1 MRPCRDEKEDHGR
14 PQFLQSGPEIR
25 SRLFQRPG
33 KWSTEKEQLAAQ
45 EHGSPARM
53 DARTATA
60 RVRAEEDVPT
70 GLAWS
75 GLR

>member
-25 SRLFQRPG
+25 PGLFQRPG
-33 KWSTEKEQLAAQ
+33 KGSTEKERLAAQ
-45 EHGSPARM
+45 EHGSPSRM

-60 RVRAEEDVPT
+60 RVRAEDDVPT
-70 GLAWS
+70 GRAWS
-75 GLR
+75 GPR